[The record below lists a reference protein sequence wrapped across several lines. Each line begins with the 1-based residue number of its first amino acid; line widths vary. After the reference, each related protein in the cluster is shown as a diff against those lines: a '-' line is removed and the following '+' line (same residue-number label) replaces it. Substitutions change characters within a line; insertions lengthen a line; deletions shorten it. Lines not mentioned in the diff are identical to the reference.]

1 MYQIYLKKV
10 NKENLLDVLEVF
22 KEGRNS
28 LVLRLTSEEP
38 ELFGSLF
45 EYEENTNLMALVMEK
60 EYILWINE
68 HFQIFD
74 KFCESR
80 ENLETFTI
88 FKELVFKLI
97 ENKIIE
103 YSANNDISSK
113 EFCISLLQDKREIL
127 QDFIGVA
134 SKNERNYKKLLY
146 SYQKDKVLFDRE
158 FKRLSRG

>member
-1 MYQIYLKKV
+1 
-10 NKENLLDVLEVF
+10 
-22 KEGRNS
+22 
-28 LVLRLTSEEP
+28 
-38 ELFGSLF
+38 
-45 EYEENTNLMALVMEK
+45 MEK

-80 ENLETFTI
+80 DNLETFTI

-158 FKRLSRG
+158 FKQLSRG

>member
-1 MYQIYLKKV
+1 MYQISQKKV

-45 EYEENTNLMALVMEK
+45 EYEENVNLMALVMEK

-74 KFCESR
+74 KICGST
-80 ENLETFTI
+80 ENSETFTL

-97 ENKIIE
+97 ESKIIE

-113 EFCISLLQDKREIL
+113 ELCISLLQDKREIL
-127 QDFIGVA
+127 QGFIGVA

>member
-1 MYQIYLKKV
+1 MYQISLKTV

-38 ELFGSLF
+38 ELFGNLF
-45 EYEENTNLMALVMEK
+45 EYEENTSLMALVMEK

-74 KFCESR
+74 KFCGSK
-80 ENLETFTI
+80 ENSETFTL

-103 YSANNDISSK
+103 YNANNDISSK
-113 EFCISLLQDKREIL
+113 DLCISLLQDKREIL

-158 FKRLSRG
+158 FKRLSRS